1 LKNML
6 ANLWWCKTF
15 WDQILKL
22 NHLLPNELLKRMN
35 NAWVGGDMKS
45 HDALSCWKKKML
57 LLIHAKVSKRKGCW
71 STINLVAMIEVTRAH
86 SVIKLLGR
94 WWLLIRA

>member
-22 NHLLPNELLKRMN
+22 NHLLPNELFKRMN

-45 HDALSCWKKKML
+45 HDALSYWKKKML